1 LVSSII
7 GMRETIDAILDSIR
21 PAVHAHGGEISVG
34 EIDEAAGRVGVKFRG
49 ACGHCALTPV
59 TLKLGIEPL
68 LKKEF
73 PWITSVI
80 SE

>member
-1 LVSSII
+1 
-7 GMRETIDAILDSIR
+7 MRAEIDAILDQIR
-21 PAVHAHGGEISVG
+21 PAVHAHGGEIQVG
-34 EIDEAAGRVGVKFRG
+34 AIDEAAGTVGLKFRG

-59 TLKLGIEPL
+59 TLKLGVEPL
-68 LKKEF
+68 LKKHF

>member
-1 LVSSII
+1 
-7 GMRETIDAILDSIR
+7 MRERIDAILDSIR
-21 PAVHAHGGEISVG
+21 PAVQAHGGVIEVG

-68 LKKEF
+68 LKKAF
-73 PWITSVI
+73 PWITSVTA
-80 SE
+80 E

>member
-1 LVSSII
+1 
-7 GMRETIDAILDSIR
+7 MREKIDAILDTLR
-21 PAVHAHGGEISVG
+21 PAVHAHGGEIEVA

-73 PWITSVI
+73 AWIKTVTA
-80 SE
+80 E